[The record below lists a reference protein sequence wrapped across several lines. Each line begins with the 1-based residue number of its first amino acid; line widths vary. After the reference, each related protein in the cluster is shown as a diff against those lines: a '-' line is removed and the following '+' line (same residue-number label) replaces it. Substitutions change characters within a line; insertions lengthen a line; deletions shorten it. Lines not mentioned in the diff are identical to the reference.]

1 MLRSRR
7 GSRASIVNVF
17 TYSTIFEDEE
27 GVGGEEKHR
36 GVLLQPV
43 DLDDSSLSSEKVPD
57 NDYSVSEISESFTFV
72 QTGKKLLSVLTG
84 PGAAMAMGEEDTD
97 VEEDDEFD
105 EYSEVTFEQPK
116 PVVADVRVRKNTV
129 YGQMAPNQRKLTPMV
144 PNMAPIVAKL
154 GSTQKKN
161 LENHNHGSS
170 GGGLCHCAETYRNA
184 REKRRRA
191 VSTVVNMHQAK
202 DVVQSTSD
210 DTSLSSESGDELGKL
225 GRVRKKSRFLAAK
238 EVEKALVEGIWKLE
252 ANRNYEEYLAA
263 IGTGPCSQDM
273 VMRADVKLTIE
284 QEVDKQWRIS
294 TETVI
299 KAKSIR
305 GYRTSNR
312 KWTENKF
319 KVGEG
324 KPELLDDWDQRLV
337 VTTLA
342 LEEDGSRLCLHQLAE
357 KDQMHCK
364 DTTVE
369 LDVDPE
375 DPEVL
380 VMTCLAGEVRA
391 WRRFLKQKPPKSF
404 ANRKISAP
412 F

>member
-27 GVGGEEKHR
+27 GAGEEKHR
-36 GVLLQPV
+36 GLLLQP
-43 DLDDSSLSSEKVPD
+43 DLDDSSLSQKVPD
-57 NDYSVSEISESFTFV
+57 NDYSVSEISESFTIV
-72 QTGKKLLSVLTG
+72 QTGEERKLVSVVTG
-84 PGAAMAMGEEDTD
+84 VGSAIKGEEDTD

-129 YGQMAPNQRKLTPMV
+129 YGHMA
-144 PNMAPIVAKL
+144 PNMAPNAQKL
-154 GSTQKKN
+154 TNQNKN
-161 LENHNHGSS
+161 TEKHNHGSS

-191 VSTVVNMHQAK
+191 VSTVVNMHQNK
-202 DVVQSTSD
+202 SVQSTSD

-225 GRVRKKSRFLAAK
+225 GRVRKKSRFLAVK

-284 QEVDKQWRIS
+284 QEADKQWRIS

-342 LEEDGSRLCLHQLAE
+342 LEEDGSRLCLHQVAE

-364 DTTVE
+364 DTMVE

-380 VMTCLAGEVRA
+380 IMTCLAGEVKA

>member
-1 MLRSRR
+1 M
-7 GSRASIVNVF
+7 GKQ
-17 TYSTIFEDEE
+17 
-27 GVGGEEKHR
+27 GE
-36 GVLLQPV
+36 
-43 DLDDSSLSSEKVPD
+43 
-57 NDYSVSEISESFTFV
+57 
-72 QTGKKLLSVLTG
+72 
-84 PGAAMAMGEEDTD
+84 EEDT
-97 VEEDDEFD
+97 EEDDEFD

-116 PVVADVRVRKNTV
+116 PKPVVPHVRVRKNTV
-129 YGQMAPNQRKLTPMV
+129 YGHMA
-144 PNMAPIVAKL
+144 PNMAPNP
-154 GSTQKKN
+154 KKSISN
-161 LENHNHGSS
+161 NNNVNNNNGEKHNH

-191 VSTVVNMHQAK
+191 VSTVVNMHQHNK
-202 DVVQSTSD
+202 SVQSTSD
-210 DTSLSSESGDELGKL
+210 DTSLSSESGDELSKLGRSSRPQGILELEDSLWDNREQNWRKVLGKL

-337 VTTLA
+337 VTTLT

-364 DTTVE
+364 DTMVE

-380 VMTCLAGEVRA
+380 IMTCLAGEVRA

-404 ANRKISAP
+404 ASRKISAP

>member
-1 MLRSRR
+1 
-7 GSRASIVNVF
+7 VNVF

-27 GVGGEEKHR
+27 GAGGEEKQR
-36 GVLLQPV
+36 GVLIQPV
-43 DLDDSSLSSEKVPD
+43 DLDDLSLSSEKVLD
-57 NDYSVSEISESFTFV
+57 NDYSVSEISESFTIV
-72 QTGKKLLSVLTG
+72 QTGEKLLSVLTG
-84 PGAAMAMGEEDTD
+84 VGSAIKGEEDTD

-129 YGQMAPNQRKLTPMV
+129 YGHMAPNQRKLTPMFS
-144 PNMAPIVAKL
+144 NMAPNEKKL
-154 GSTQKKN
+154 SSNQEK
-161 LENHNHGSS
+161 HNHGTS

-202 DVVQSTSD
+202 NVVQSTSD

-273 VMRADVKLTIE
+273 VMRADVKLSIE

-380 VMTCLAGEVRA
+380 IMTCLAGDVRA

>member
-27 GVGGEEKHR
+27 GSREENHM
-36 GVLLQPV
+36 LLQPL
-43 DLDDSSLSSEKVPD
+43 LDDSSLLSEKHPD
-57 NDYSVSEISESFTFV
+57 NDYSVSEISESFTIV
-72 QTGKKLLSVLTG
+72 QTGEERKLVLTG
-84 PGAAMAMGEEDTD
+84 MLMKGEEDTD

-116 PVVADVRVRKNTV
+116 PVVSNARVRKNTV
-129 YGQMAPNQRKLTPMV
+129 YE
-144 PNMAPIVAKL
+144 NMALI
-154 GSTQKKN
+154 QKKPN
-161 LENHNHGSS
+161 NSNNTEKHNHGS
-170 GGGLCHCAETYRNA
+170 LCHCAETYRNA

-191 VSTVVNMHQAK
+191 VSTVVNMHQNK
-202 DVVQSTSD
+202 SVQLTSD
-210 DTSLSSESGDELGKL
+210 DTSVSSESGDELGKL
-225 GRVRKKSRFLAAK
+225 GRVRKKSKFVAVK

-337 VTTLA
+337 VTSLA
-342 LEEDGSRLCLHQLAE
+342 LEEDGSRICLHQVAE

-364 DTTVE
+364 DTMVE

-375 DPEVL
+375 NPEVL
-380 VMTCLAGEVRA
+380 IMTCLAGNVRA
-391 WRRFLKQKPPKSF
+391 WRRFLKQKPPKSL

>member
-129 YGQMAPNQRKLTPMV
+129 YGHMAPN
-144 PNMAPIVAKL
+144 MATNP
-154 GSTQKKN
+154 KKSIN
-161 LENHNHGSS
+161 NNNNNNGEKHNHGSS

-191 VSTVVNMHQAK
+191 VSTVVNMHQNK
-202 DVVQSTSD
+202 SVQSTSD
-210 DTSLSSESGDELGKL
+210 DTSLSSESGDELSKL

-337 VTTLA
+337 VTTLT
-342 LEEDGSRLCLHQLAE
+342 LEEEGSRLCLHQIAE

-380 VMTCLAGEVRA
+380 IMTCLAGEVRA

-404 ANRKISAP
+404 ASRKISAP

>member
-27 GVGGEEKHR
+27 GAGGEEKQR

-43 DLDDSSLSSEKVPD
+43 DLDDSSLSSEKVLD
-57 NDYSVSEISESFTFV
+57 NDYSVSEISESFTIV
-72 QTGKKLLSVLTG
+72 QTGEKLLSVLTG
-84 PGAAMAMGEEDTD
+84 VGSAIKGEEDTD

-129 YGQMAPNQRKLTPMV
+129 YGHMAPNQRKLTPMV
-144 PNMAPIVAKL
+144 SNMAPNEKKL
-154 GSTQKKN
+154 SSNQEK
-161 LENHNHGSS
+161 HNHGTS

-202 DVVQSTSD
+202 NVVQSTSD

-273 VMRADVKLTIE
+273 VMRADVKLSIE

-337 VTTLA
+337 VTTVA
-342 LEEDGSRLCLHQLAE
+342 LEEDGSRLCLHQVAE

-369 LDVDPE
+369 LEVDPE
-375 DPEVL
+375 EPEVL
-380 VMTCLAGEVRA
+380 IMTCLAGDVRA

>member
-1 MLRSRR
+1 
-7 GSRASIVNVF
+7 VNVF

-27 GVGGEEKHR
+27 GAGGEEKQR
-36 GVLLQPV
+36 GVLIQPV
-43 DLDDSSLSSEKVPD
+43 DLDDSSLSSEKVLD
-57 NDYSVSEISESFTFV
+57 NDYSVSEISESFTIV
-72 QTGKKLLSVLTG
+72 QTGEKLLSVLTG
-84 PGAAMAMGEEDTD
+84 VGSAIKGEEDTD

-129 YGQMAPNQRKLTPMV
+129 YGHMAPNQRKLTPMV
-144 PNMAPIVAKL
+144 SNMAPNEKKL
-154 GSTQKKN
+154 SSNQEK
-161 LENHNHGSS
+161 HNHGTS

-202 DVVQSTSD
+202 NVVQSTSY

-273 VMRADVKLTIE
+273 VMRADVKLSIE

-380 VMTCLAGEVRA
+380 IMTCLAGDVRA

-404 ANRKISAP
+404 ANRSFTSVIHHFKSCIFP
-412 F
+412 TFPVLI

>member
-1 MLRSRR
+1 M
-7 GSRASIVNVF
+7 NVF

-27 GVGGEEKHR
+27 GAGSEEKQR
-36 GVLLQPV
+36 GVLIQPV
-43 DLDDSSLSSEKVPD
+43 DLDDSSLSSEKVLD
-57 NDYSVSEISESFTFV
+57 NDYSVSEISESFTIV
-72 QTGKKLLSVLTG
+72 QTGEKLLSVLTG
-84 PGAAMAMGEEDTD
+84 VGSGIKGEEDTD

-129 YGQMAPNQRKLTPMV
+129 YGHMAPNQRKLTPMV
-144 PNMAPIVAKL
+144 SNMAPNEKKL
-154 GSTQKKN
+154 SSNQEK
-161 LENHNHGSS
+161 HNHGTS

-202 DVVQSTSD
+202 NVVQSTSD

-273 VMRADVKLTIE
+273 VMRADVKLSIE

-380 VMTCLAGEVRA
+380 IMTCLAGDVRA

>member
-1 MLRSRR
+1 
-7 GSRASIVNVF
+7 
-17 TYSTIFEDEE
+17 
-27 GVGGEEKHR
+27 
-36 GVLLQPV
+36 
-43 DLDDSSLSSEKVPD
+43 
-57 NDYSVSEISESFTFV
+57 
-72 QTGKKLLSVLTG
+72 
-84 PGAAMAMGEEDTD
+84 
-97 VEEDDEFD
+97 
-105 EYSEVTFEQPK
+105 
-116 PVVADVRVRKNTV
+116 
-129 YGQMAPNQRKLTPMV
+129 MV
-144 PNMAPIVAKL
+144 PNIAPNEKKL
-154 GSTQKKN
+154 TSNQKNNEKK
-161 LENHNHGSS
+161 HNHSS
-170 GGGLCHCAETYRNA
+170 LGGGLCHCAETYRNA

-191 VSTVVNMHQAK
+191 VSTVVNMHQQNK
-202 DVVQSTSD
+202 SVQSTSD

-225 GRVRKKSRFLAAK
+225 GRVRKKSRFVAVK

-337 VTTLA
+337 VSTLT
-342 LEEDGSRLCLHQLAE
+342 LEEDGSRLCLSQVAE

-369 LDVDPE
+369 LDVYPE
-375 DPEVL
+375 EPEVL
-380 VMTCLAGEVRA
+380 VMTCVAGDIRA
-391 WRRFLKQKPPKSF
+391 WRRFFKQKPPKS
-404 ANRKISAP
+404 AASRKISAP

>member
-1 MLRSRR
+1 M
-7 GSRASIVNVF
+7 GKQ
-17 TYSTIFEDEE
+17 
-27 GVGGEEKHR
+27 GE
-36 GVLLQPV
+36 
-43 DLDDSSLSSEKVPD
+43 
-57 NDYSVSEISESFTFV
+57 
-72 QTGKKLLSVLTG
+72 
-84 PGAAMAMGEEDTD
+84 EEDTD

-116 PVVADVRVRKNTV
+116 PKPVVPHVRVRKNTV
-129 YGQMAPNQRKLTPMV
+129 YGHMAPDMAPNP
-144 PNMAPIVAKL
+144 
-154 GSTQKKN
+154 KKSISN
-161 LENHNHGSS
+161 NNNVNNNNGEKHNH

-191 VSTVVNMHQAK
+191 VSTVVNMHQHNK
-202 DVVQSTSD
+202 SVQSTSD
-210 DTSLSSESGDELGKL
+210 DTSLSSESGDELSKL

-312 KWTENKF
+312 KCTENKF

-337 VTTLA
+337 VTTLT
-342 LEEDGSRLCLHQLAE
+342 LEEEGSRLCLHQLAE

-364 DTTVE
+364 DTMVE

-380 VMTCLAGEVRA
+380 IMTCLAGEVRA

-404 ANRKISAP
+404 ASRKISAP

>member
-27 GVGGEEKHR
+27 GSREENHM
-36 GVLLQPV
+36 LLQPL
-43 DLDDSSLSSEKVPD
+43 LDDSSLLSSEKLPD
-57 NDYSVSEISESFTFV
+57 NDYSVSEISESFTIV
-72 QTGKKLLSVLTG
+72 QTGEERKLVLTG
-84 PGAAMAMGEEDTD
+84 MLMKGEEDTD

-129 YGQMAPNQRKLTPMV
+129 YGHMAPN
-144 PNMAPIVAKL
+144 MATNP
-154 GSTQKKN
+154 KN
-161 LENHNHGSS
+161 SINNNNNNNGEKHNHGSS

-191 VSTVVNMHQAK
+191 VSTVVNMHQNK
-202 DVVQSTSD
+202 SVQSTSD
-210 DTSLSSESGDELGKL
+210 DTSLSSESGDELSKL

-337 VTTLA
+337 VTTLT
-342 LEEDGSRLCLHQLAE
+342 LEEEGSRLCLHQIAE

-380 VMTCLAGEVRA
+380 IMTCLAGEVRA

-404 ANRKISAP
+404 ASRKISAP

>member
-1 MLRSRR
+1 
-7 GSRASIVNVF
+7 VF

-27 GVGGEEKHR
+27 GAGGEEKQR
-36 GVLLQPV
+36 GVLLQHV

-57 NDYSVSEISESFTFV
+57 NDYSVSEISESFTIV
-72 QTGKKLLSVLTG
+72 QTGEKLLSVLTG
-84 PGAAMAMGEEDTD
+84 VGSAIKGEEDTD

-105 EYSEVTFEQPK
+105 EYSEVTFEQPN
-116 PVVADVRVRKNTV
+116 DVRVRKNTV
-129 YGQMAPNQRKLTPMV
+129 YGHMAPNQRKLTPMV
-144 PNMAPIVAKL
+144 PNIAPNEKKL
-154 GSTQKKN
+154 TSNQKNNEKK
-161 LENHNHGSS
+161 HNHGSS

-202 DVVQSTSD
+202 NVVQSTSD
-210 DTSLSSESGDELGKL
+210 DTSLSSESGDELSKL
-225 GRVRKKSRFLAAK
+225 GRVRKKSRFLAAAK

-337 VTTLA
+337 VTTVA

-369 LDVDPE
+369 LEVDPE
-375 DPEVL
+375 EPEVL
-380 VMTCLAGEVRA
+380 IMTCLAGDVRA

>member
-1 MLRSRR
+1 
-7 GSRASIVNVF
+7 
-17 TYSTIFEDEE
+17 
-27 GVGGEEKHR
+27 
-36 GVLLQPV
+36 
-43 DLDDSSLSSEKVPD
+43 
-57 NDYSVSEISESFTFV
+57 
-72 QTGKKLLSVLTG
+72 
-84 PGAAMAMGEEDTD
+84 MGEEDTD

-116 PVVADVRVRKNTV
+116 PVVADLRVRKNTV
-129 YGQMAPNQRKLTPMV
+129 YGHMAPVMAPNQRKLTPMV

-154 GSTQKKN
+154 GSTQKNN

-210 DTSLSSESGDELGKL
+210 DTSLSSESGDEVGKL
-225 GRVRKKSRFLAAK
+225 GRVRKKSRFLAVK